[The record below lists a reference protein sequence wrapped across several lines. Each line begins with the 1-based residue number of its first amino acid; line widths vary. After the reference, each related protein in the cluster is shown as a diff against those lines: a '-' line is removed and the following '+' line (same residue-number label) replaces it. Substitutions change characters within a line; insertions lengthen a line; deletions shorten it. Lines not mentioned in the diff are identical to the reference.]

1 MLAKIFAVEKT
12 IKFAVLT
19 LITMSGVMLLM
30 TIITLPTTLA
40 QSVVTEVSDPGVK
53 PNEYYMFTQELNA
66 NESKLGVPVAVFTL
80 TNIIVHKGDNVT
92 IHFYNTGEDV
102 DIHLPFNRHIR

>member
-1 MLAKIFAVEKT
+1 
-12 IKFAVLT
+12 
-19 LITMSGVMLLM
+19 
-30 TIITLPTTLA
+30 
-40 QSVVTEVSDPGVK
+40 VTEVSEPGVK

-66 NESKLGVPVAVFTL
+66 NESKLGVPAAVFTL

-102 DIHLPFNRHIR
+102 DDRHSCTMQSPYKMTNLPVERIEHLVSRLIQYEVLPFTVYTIYPV